1 MKLKDGFVTHNSDG
15 EQIMVAVGEMSKE
28 FSGLVRSNKTAA
40 FIVECLKEDTTKEK
54 IVDAMLEKYEVSR
67 AVVEKDVDDI
77 LGKLRNVGAIDE

>member
-15 EQIMVAVGEMSKE
+15 EQIMVAVGEMAKE
-28 FSGLVRSNKTAA
+28 FLGLVRSNRTAA

>member
-1 MKLKDGFVTHNSDG
+1 M
-15 EQIMVAVGEMSKE
+15 
-28 FSGLVRSNKTAA
+28 
-40 FIVECLKEDTTKEK
+40 KEDTTKEK

>member
-40 FIVECLKEDTTKEK
+40 FIVECLKEDTTEEK

>member
-15 EQIMVAVGEMSKE
+15 EQIMVVVGEMAKE